1 MKTHVIYMKENEF
14 SVKMTEDTI
23 KSLEKFNIEYEL
35 FDGVKGREGIGVLG
49 SYGVAPSS
57 YVGAGEWTDGT
68 IGCLASHYILWDQCS
83 KQDEPFLILEQ
94 DGVLIRDPREI
105 LPLIDKVCH
114 LDAYLPFDLK
124 EGISHFEKYNAN
136 LEVENSG
143 VKEHPASSFYETNNI
158 TGYCFRG
165 TYGYIIKPEGAKEI
179 IEFVKNNGAFPSD
192 RTICSNATHIQR
204 ARSTYVRLNPFFQS
218 LDEQRKF
225 SLR

>member
-1 MKTHVIYMKENEF
+1 MKTHVIYMSENEF

-23 KSLEKFNIEYEL
+23 ASLEKYNIEYEL
-35 FDGVKGREGIGVLG
+35 FDGVKGREGIGVLK
-49 SYGVAPSS
+49 SYGVVPSAH
-57 YVGAGEWTDGT
+57 VKQREWTDGT

-105 LPLIDKVCH
+105 LPDIDKVCH
-114 LDAYLPFDLK
+114 LDAYLPFDL
-124 EGISHFEKYNAN
+124 ETGLAHFEKYNAS
-136 LEVENSG
+136 LEIENPG
-143 VKEHPASSFYETNNI
+143 VKEHPVNRFYGNNDI
-158 TGYCFRG
+158 TGSCFRG

-179 IEFVKNNGAFPSD
+179 IEFVENHGAFPSD
-192 RTICSNATHIQR
+192 RCLCSNATHIQR